1 MLSLPPK
8 IREFEAHLSQR
19 GEAMQF
25 KALKAAAVAV
35 TAALAL
41 AGCSPSDQQQQAANK
56 EVVLWHM
63 ESTPGRVAAF
73 ENLAK
78 EYNATNPEYPV
89 RIQVQEW
96 DQVYT
101 KIAGAAQ
108 SGQQPD
114 VLFAIPDFATYVR
127 QLGLGKPVTN
137 VVKEIE
143 GESGLIDAATA
154 PYRDGED
161 YWAVPLYGMVQMLW
175 YRADIL
181 KAEGIEPPQTWEEL
195 VSAAKALTKDG
206 RSGIAL
212 PAGKNLATDQVIYS
226 LMTTANKA
234 NLFTE
239 DGNVDINTPEA
250 VKAFDLYKEL
260 LQYSPKDSGNYAWGE
275 PQAAFN
281 SGAAAM
287 AIEKGQYLAPFEAES
302 GRPASDLGC
311 APIPT
316 PADGG
321 QPGSIYYSNGAMV
334 LSEDE
339 AKAAG
344 AGEFLKWIV
353 QPDHYGDFLNA
364 EPGLFL
370 PVTDN
375 GADSEKWRSNKVI
388 STYKTCVDAML
399 KQSES
404 GELFGFADG
413 QYIEKIGEISGQNF
427 LAQGVQEMY
436 VNKKEAADVVSSLQE
451 QMQGAI
457 AK

>member
-1 MLSLPPK
+1 
-8 IREFEAHLSQR
+8 
-19 GEAMQF
+19 MQF
-25 KALKAAAVAV
+25 KALQAAAVAAA
-35 TAALAL
+35 AALAL
-41 AGCSPSDQQQQAANK
+41 AGCTSPSSQQQSENK

-63 ESTPGRVAAF
+63 ESTPSRVAAF
-73 ENLAK
+73 EKLAK
-78 EYNATNPEYPV
+78 EYNGTSPEYPV
-89 RIQVQEW
+89 KIQVQEW

-108 SGQQPD
+108 AGQQPD

-127 QLGLGKPVTN
+127 QLGLGKPVTD
-137 VVKEIE
+137 VVKDVEE
-143 GESGLIDAATA
+143 ESGLIDAATA

-181 KAEGIEPPQTWEEL
+181 KAEGVKPPQTWEEL
-195 VSAAKALTKDG
+195 LSAAKALTKEG

-234 NLFTE
+234 NLFTD
-239 DGNVDINTPEA
+239 DGEVNIDTPEA
-250 VKAFDLYKEL
+250 VKSFELYKEL

-302 GRPASDLGC
+302 GRPSSDLGC

-316 PADGG
+316 PAENGR
-321 QPGSIYYSNGAMV
+321 PGSIYYSNGAMV

-344 AGEFLKWIV
+344 AGEFLKWLL
-353 QPDHYGDFLNA
+353 QPEQYGDFLNA

-375 GADSEKWRSNKVI
+375 GAESESWRSNKVI
-388 STYKTCVDAML
+388 STYKNCVDAML

-413 QYIEKIGEISGQNF
+413 QYIEKIGDISGQNF

-436 VNKKEAADVVSSLQE
+436 VNKKEPGEVVSSLQE
-451 QMQGAI
+451 KMQGAI